1 MALKRVGL
9 GSIFQV
15 GNGTT
20 QVVYSVGSA
29 KTAYIRALE
38 IHSLDETNIANVQ
51 VHIVPATGAGGV
63 GTAST
68 ITRIARL
75 GISTEDTYFFEN
87 AYPITLN
94 SNNDTIQIYNENSS
108 DAVNVLVLGDRE
120 G

>member
-1 MALKRVGL
+1 MALAQVGL
-9 GSIFQV
+9 GSITQV
-15 GNGTT
+15 AAAST

-29 KTAYIRALE
+29 KTAYIRAIE
-38 IHSLDETNIANVQ
+38 IHSMDNTNAANVQ
-51 VHIVPATGAGGV
+51 VHVVPTQGSGV
-63 GTAST
+63 IGTAST

-94 SNNDTIQIYNENSS
+94 SNGDSIQIYNENTA

>member
-1 MALKRVGL
+1 MALAQVGL
-9 GSIFQV
+9 GSITQISA
-15 GNGTT
+15 GST

-38 IHSLDETNIANVQ
+38 IHSLDASNTANVQ
-51 VHIVPATGAGGV
+51 IHIVPTTGGGVV

-87 AYPITLN
+87 AYPITLP
-94 SNNDTIQIYNENSS
+94 SNGDTIQIQNEHSE
-108 DAVNVLVLGDRE
+108 AVNVLVLGDKE
-120 G
+120 A